1 MHTPVQGGTKDLYRR
16 TRLRRR
22 IQVVTQNHIAE
33 DVLEQYVGA
42 KLREAEVGRVEEHLL
57 ICQRCRER
65 AAWLDDFVSSIRS
78 AARAT
83 SRVAAAGPRD

>member
-1 MHTPVQGGTKDLYRR
+1 MSFDHVCDDLLWKYS
-16 TRLRRR
+16 
-22 IQVVTQNHIAE
+22 IG
-33 DVLEQYVGA
+33 VLEEPELGQ
-42 KLREAEVGRVEEHLL
+42 VEEHLL